1 MAGRRERRRG
11 EVSQQ
16 PSEWAGREESA
27 EGGERGG
34 EKRKPNKPTLPA
46 GRHHSPRRGTPGA
59 RTGAARPLHAA
70 GAPSPRARSIL
81 RPARSRAAPAS
92 ADLEAQ
98 PAAGSRRG
106 HAGPSVS
113 AAGRGG
119 HAPATADVP
128 RADSPVPPGP
138 RGGSP
143 RPRPRAHPAGPPP
156 AVAAHARP
164 PPPRPDGP
172 SRPGSG
178 GRGYEPGTGEHPPPS
193 ASGGGRTPPC
203 ASSPQHRAA
212 PRSAAA
218 RPRPAHSAPLPRPAA
233 TPPRPRVRSCASRL
247 PIGWAMAIGRGPASE
262 APARGAGA
270 EEGALPASFVTSRGS
285 DNPFHL
291 ARPAYWLHA
300 CARSRGHAL
309 LLVQVGL
316 RAPPPR

>member
-1 MAGRRERRRG
+1 MNGLGGRRARRG
-11 EVSQQ
+11 EKG
-16 PSEWAGREESA
+16 EGRRGNQTNPPCRR
-27 EGGERGG
+27 GGTTALGGGLRERGQ
-34 EKRKPNKPTLPA
+34 A
-46 GRHHSPRRGTPGA
+46 RRG
-59 RTGAARPLHAA
+59 
-70 GAPSPRARSIL
+70 RSMP
-81 RPARSRAAPAS
+81 PARRAPGRAASSGPPGPAS

-247 PIGWAMAIGRGPASE
+247 PIGCAMAIGRGPASE
-262 APARGAGA
+262 ARARGTGA